1 MARPATPVKK
11 RGRGPIRLIVVLVVL
26 IVIIGGLL
34 VGLNVVASAATSVG
48 ATLTVYVPTA
58 SVQRAGGSYTTATS
72 GTLVQP
78 GDSVKTDAHG
88 RAQIRFPDGTAM
100 RLANSSEVKLTN
112 AHFSKDGAV
121 HDISIQEK
129 VGRTLSV
136 VQHLVGGATYQVVG
150 NTTTASVRGTKFEVV
165 VNPDGSVLIKLFEGG
180 LDVDGKSHVH
190 LTAGQQVTIDAQGN
204 VGTPSPIAPDPND
217 PFVNDLAADQQS
229 EQGTTPGTE
238 EDFIGPPLLDNQTQ
252 QYTYSFAGGADI
264 KAALAYPGSTMELKI
279 EAPDTHIYAKIG
291 PSPIVIVIPNPP
303 AGIYK
308 LDVVGISGLNPN
320 GETPYL
326 SVAAQEPCQTANI
339 DQNGAVRR
347 SFTGPDLVKAV
358 SVPGLSN
365 LQVNIIGDSIGG
377 AVVQGSASY
386 NGASLSGTLLLYA
399 HGGNLAVVPL
409 AATAFGLSVPAQTVA
424 QQVSSALGDDPANLN
439 IGFHIDRLFTC
450 SSVLMIDGRTSA

>member
-1 MARPATPVKK
+1 MARPATPAKK

-26 IVIIGGLL
+26 VVIIVGLL
-34 VGLNVVASAATSVG
+34 FGLNVVASAATSVG
-48 ATLTVYVPTA
+48 ATLTAYVPHV
-58 SVQRAGGSYTTATS
+58 SVQRAGGTYADATS
-72 GTLVQP
+72 GTVVQP
-78 GDSVKTDAHG
+78 GDSVKTDATG

-100 RLANSSEVKLTN
+100 RLANSSEITLTS
-112 AHFSKDGAV
+112 AHFAKDGNV

-136 VQHLVGGATYQVVG
+136 VQHLVGGATFQVVG
-150 NTTTASVRGTKFEVV
+150 NTTTASVRGTKFEVI
-165 VNPDGSVLIKLFEGG
+165 VNSDGSVLIKLFEGG

-204 VGTPSPIAPDPND
+204 VGTPGPIVPDPND
-217 PFVNDLAADQQS
+217 PFVSDLAAEQAA

-238 EDFIGPPLLDNQTQ
+238 EDYIGLPLHDKEQQ
-252 QYTYSFAGGADI
+252 QYTYSFAGGSDI
-264 KAALAYPGSTMELKI
+264 KAALAYPGSVMELKI
-279 EAPDTHIYAKIG
+279 DAPDTHVYSKTG
-291 PSPIVIVIPNPP
+291 PSPIVIVIPDPP

-308 LDVVGISGLNPN
+308 LTVIGISGLGPN

-326 SVAAQEPCQTANI
+326 SVAALEPCQTATI

-365 LQVNIIGDSIGG
+365 LQVNIVGNSISG
-377 AVVQGSASY
+377 AILQGSANY
-386 NGASLSGTLLLYA
+386 NGAALTGTLLLYA

-409 AATAFGLSVPAQTVA
+409 AATAFGLSIPAQQVA
-424 QQVSSALGDDPANLN
+424 QQISSALGDDPLNLN

-450 SSVLMIDGRTSA
+450 SSVLMMDGRTGT